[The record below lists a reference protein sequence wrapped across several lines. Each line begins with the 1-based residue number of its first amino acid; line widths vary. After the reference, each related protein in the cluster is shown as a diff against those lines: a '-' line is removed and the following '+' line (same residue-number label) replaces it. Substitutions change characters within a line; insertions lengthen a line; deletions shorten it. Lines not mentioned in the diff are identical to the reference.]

1 MPLETWVFTVIFALA
16 GILVIVCGLNQ
27 EGLSFA
33 FTVAGVVTISFG
45 SLIFLKKFKKFIERL

>member
-33 FTVAGVVTISFG
+33 FTVAGVVTIGFG
-45 SLIFLKKFKKFIERL
+45 LADLLKKFKKFVERL